1 MDNVNS
7 NTTPNNTSLEW
18 PDPPY
23 FKLASSSGKTQ
34 KETCFVHMTDGQ
46 ELAGYLI
53 RFSPTESRL
62 LFQPVTSNT
71 SEIIHFNQIRDLQLL
86 RPISFIREQSF
97 LEERANDVFDLS
109 EKQSYKLVFTNDI
122 IKTGETFSS
131 VNTDAG
137 LYLYPVTD
145 NQKIERHFIPHH
157 AIKSYKTG
165 MHIGELLVSENLAT
179 ESEVKN
185 ALQYQEELRTKRI
198 GDYLN
203 ENHILSAEQLRQAIQ
218 HQEQRPVLK
227 LGEALIQL
235 NLLTEAQL
243 KEALVK
249 QQENRSLKL
258 GEIIIAM
265 GIVDE
270 VTLKSALSKK
280 LGIPFVNLSNFNFD
294 LNAIKLINQ
303 QLAKKLIAI
312 PLCIHDNTL
321 IAAIEDPM
329 DTKAINELRFVTQ
342 MKVLSVMASRQD
354 ILSAIKSNYGQND
367 LYSSDESN
375 GYQDDPNNPI
385 EFNLNDSISSDNGA
399 SALAS
404 KLFSEEQSNYENE
417 LAFEPVAESDNTLV
431 QLVNKM
437 ILDAYKDG
445 VSDIHIE
452 TYPGRKNTQVRF
464 RKDGSL
470 SPYLEIPANF
480 RNALISRIKIM
491 SQLDIS
497 ERRKPQDGKLDF
509 QQFGPAK
516 IELRVATIPTSNNLE
531 DIVMRL
537 LAASKPLPMEKLGL
551 NPDAY
556 NTIKK
561 ISERPYGLI
570 LVCGPTG
577 SGKTTTLHSILGH
590 INTPE
595 RKIWT
600 AEDPIEISQAGLRQ
614 VQVNPKI
621 GLTFAAAMRSFLR
634 ADPDVIMVGEMR
646 DEETTRIGIEAS
658 LTGHLV
664 LSTLHTNSA
673 PESIVRMLDL
683 GMDPFNFA
691 DALLAILAQRLAK
704 SLCPKCK
711 EAYEPTESELE
722 SLATEFVDKT
732 ESNADATLQQ
742 WKQQY
747 TKDHK
752 FTLYKAKGCKS
763 CNQTGYRGRIGLY
776 ELMTVT
782 PEIKR
787 MIQKRAL
794 VSEITHEALASGMN
808 TLKQDGIIK
817 ILNGETDI
825 AQVRA
830 VCA

>member
-1 MDNVNS
+1 MDNANL
-7 NTTPNNTSLEW
+7 NTKPNNTSLEW
-18 PDPPY
+18 PEPPY
-23 FKLASSSGKTQ
+23 FKFATNAGKSP
-34 KETCFVHMTDGQ
+34 KETCFVHMNDGQ

-53 RFSPTESRL
+53 RFSPTESRI

-71 SEIIHFNQIRDLQLL
+71 SEIISFNQIRDLQLL
-86 RPISFIREQSF
+86 RPISFVREQSF
-97 LEERANDVFDLS
+97 LEARAQDVFELS
-109 EKQSYKLVFTNDI
+109 DKQPYELVFTNDMT
-122 IKTGETFSS
+122 KKGETFGS

-137 LYLYPVTD
+137 LYIYPVTG
-145 NQKIERHFIPHH
+145 NEKIERHFIPQH

-165 MHIGELLVSENLAT
+165 MHIGEILINEKLAT
-179 ESEVKN
+179 PTEVES
-185 ALQYQEELRTKRI
+185 ALQYQQELRTKRI

-203 ENHILSAEQLRQAIQ
+203 ENQILSAEQLRQAIV
-218 HQEQRPVLK
+218 HQEQRPVLR

-243 KEALVK
+243 EEALAK
-249 QQENRSLKL
+249 QKLNRSLKL
-258 GEIIIAM
+258 GEIIIDM
-265 GIVDE
+265 GIVDDN
-270 VTLKSALSKK
+270 TLKSTLSKK
-280 LGIPFVNLSNFNFD
+280 LGIPFVNLSKFNFD
-294 LNAIKLINQ
+294 LNAIKSVNK
-303 QLAKKLIAI
+303 QLARKLMLM
-312 PLCIHDNTL
+312 PLCIHDGML
-321 IAAIEDPM
+321 VAAIEDPM
-329 DTKAINELRFVTQ
+329 DTKAIDELRFVTQ
-342 MKVLSVMASRQD
+342 MKVLSVMASRAD
-354 ILSAIKSNYGQND
+354 ILSAIENNYGSVDYYNADD
-367 LYSSDESN
+367 LSN
-375 GYQDDPNNPI
+375 LHENPDGSI
-385 EFNLNDSISSDNGA
+385 EFNLSDSISSDSGA

-404 KLFSEEQSNYENE
+404 KLFSEEQSNSVEV
-417 LAFEPVAESDNTLV
+417 AFEPVEESDNTLV

-437 ILDAYKDG
+437 ILDAFKDG

-452 TYPGRKNTQVRF
+452 TYPGKKNTQVRF

-470 SPYLEIPANF
+470 TPYLEIPANF

-491 SQLDIS
+491 AQLDIS

-551 NPDAY
+551 NPDAF

-577 SGKTTTLHSILGH
+577 SGKTTTLHSLLGH

-600 AEDPIEISQAGLRQ
+600 AEDPIEISQTGLRQ

-732 ESNADATLQQ
+732 DSDANATLQQ

-817 ILNGETDI
+817 ILNGDTDI
-825 AQVRA
+825 TQVRA